1 MDIYERCPEF
11 TSPRFHL
18 RQVRMEDWEDLLK
31 VYSDPAAV
39 PIFNSDNCTGDFYMT
54 REEDMKA
61 CIDFW
66 LREYGMR
73 YYIRWSVVDR
83 ASGEAVGTIELFHR
97 TAEDFYNHVGLLRLD
112 LRPDFE
118 NPEAISELMSLLLP
132 PAYGLFDCPVMATK
146 IPACAQV
153 RRDTLTRMGFQ
164 PCAEPLY
171 GHDGTAYRDYY
182 VARREEFRP
191 LPL

>member
-11 TSPRFHL
+11 TSTRFHL

-112 LRPDFE
+112 LRSDYE
-118 NPEAISELMSLLLP
+118 TGEAITEILSALLP
-132 PAYGLFDCPVMATK
+132 QAFELFSCEWIATK
-146 IPACAQV
+146 IPPCAAV
-153 RRDTLTRMGFQ
+153 RRETLTGMGF
-164 PCAEPLY
+164 CASQELLY
-171 GHDGTAYRDYY
+171 GHDGRAYGDYY
-182 VARREEFRP
+182 ILKKDAWQN
-191 LPL
+191 